1 MQSPIA
7 MPSWRLDER
16 DPLHSHLALV
26 ALPSAGIKVEHPDFE
41 VSRLGSGQGV
51 YKYRER
57 KSRSLFVCKFFGS
70 RWYLSEIERRKGLN
84 YEFKSLNALRKMGF
98 CKYPYRVVRPLSKDE
113 NINFVLVEDFARGH
127 NLDYYLAKATYEGQ
141 HEQLFRKLAE
151 LANFLAKLH
160 TSIAEKKRVNFA
172 DSLRYFRYLLESLAQ
187 EGLIGARALGN
198 FVSLCNEWEQADEMW
213 ADMSVCVHGDATPT
227 NFIFHPEDG
236 ITPVDLERMRFSDRV
251 YDIGM
256 LMAELKHHFGWRV
269 LQADAAEP
277 FIGHFIR
284 TYSEGF
290 SEPESF
296 FNAITYRS
304 RFYMALG
311 ELRIA
316 RNKWL
321 PWEHRKWLTDEAF
334 QCLRR

>member
-1 MQSPIA
+1 
-7 MPSWRLDER
+7 
-16 DPLHSHLALV
+16 LHSHLALV

-141 HEQLFRKLAE
+141 HERLFRNLAE

-160 TSIAEKKRVNFA
+160 TSIAEKRRVNFA
-172 DSLRYFRYLLESLAQ
+172 DSLRYFRYLLEPLAQ

-198 FVSLCNEWEQADEMW
+198 FVSLCNE
-213 ADMSVCVHGDATPT
+213 
-227 NFIFHPEDG
+227 
-236 ITPVDLERMRFSDRV
+236 
-251 YDIGM
+251 
-256 LMAELKHHFGWRV
+256 
-269 LQADAAEP
+269 
-277 FIGHFIR
+277 
-284 TYSEGF
+284 
-290 SEPESF
+290 
-296 FNAITYRS
+296 
-304 RFYMALG
+304 
-311 ELRIA
+311 
-316 RNKWL
+316 
-321 PWEHRKWLTDEAF
+321 
-334 QCLRR
+334 